1 MITIISRRSVSVL
14 LSGHGDPPTGLL
26 PVAVVVVAP
35 VPPVVVIAVVH
46 LVARHDDLLI
56 CCKFTQISPYHG
68 NYRIIYKDM
77 LTM

>member
-1 MITIISRRSVSVL
+1 MVTIISRRSVSVL
-14 LSGHGDPPTGLL
+14 LSGHGDPTGLL

-68 NYRIIYKDM
+68 NYRIIYKDT